1 MKRYRRASLAMAGKH
16 SGRMIAAGVTVIAAA
31 LSFAA
36 CASPAANKPTATS
49 TSAATQDPNAVLTV
63 WVDSTRQPMA
73 EAYQKAHPD
82 VKMKI
87 ETYDGNANGATTL
100 QTKISLFNRSN
111 SGWPDVV
118 FSTQVAEMSWLT
130 SKQYDFP
137 LDLQAA
143 GLSPETIDGFA
154 KGALAPCTVDGK
166 LGCLRNDMAMNV
178 TWFDT
183 KLFKQFGYTVPTTW
197 EEYGELG
204 KKLGAEHPGYIIGTV
219 GDSWGGDSYLWPS
232 QCPVN
237 QAVGPMHVKINGT
250 DPKCTRVVE
259 MLDPLIK
266 NKTISTDTVF
276 SSSFAKK
283 QADKVLM
290 LVGPAWYG
298 GALFAK
304 GAGIEKP
311 AGEIGVGKPL
321 VWADGTDT
329 TGNVGG
335 GLWIV
340 SKHTQSTKNAL
351 DFATWVTTNEDNQ
364 GSSPGYPAYAPAAKV
379 WLSKL
384 LASKFYANDPTEV
397 FTAAAGSVWDGWAYN
412 SYSTY
417 TPWTDKV
424 VNKLNSGGSLAD
436 AMPAFTTE
444 LTNKAKAAGYTV
456 DQ

>member
-1 MKRYRRASLAMAGKH
+1 MQSFLRGIGRV
-16 SGRMIAAGVTVIAAA
+16 SGRHTRRVVAAGVVA
-31 LSFAA
+31 LTLSLVA
-36 CASPAANKPTATS
+36 CTSPTAGKTA
-49 TSAATQDPNAVLTV
+49 SASASVTQDPNAVLTV

-73 EAYQKAHPD
+73 DAYQKAHPD
-82 VKMKI
+82 VKMKV

-100 QTKISLFNRSN
+100 QTKISLFNRAN

-130 SKQYDFP
+130 TPQYDFP
-137 LDLQAA
+137 LDLKAA
-143 GLSPETIDGFA
+143 GLGQDSIDGFA
-154 KGALAPCTVDGK
+154 PGALAPCTVDGK
-166 LGCLRNDMAMNV
+166 LVCLRNDLAMNV
-178 TWFDT
+178 TWYDT
-183 KLFKQFGYTVPTTW
+183 KLFKEFGYDVPTTW
-197 EEYGELG
+197 EQYGELG
-204 KKLGAEHPGYIIGTV
+204 KKVAAEHPGYLIGTV
-219 GDSWGGDSYLWPS
+219 GDSWGGDSYLWAS

-237 QAVGPMHVKINGT
+237 QSVGPMHVKINAT
-250 DPKCTRVVE
+250 DPKCTRVVDL
-259 MLDPLIK
+259 LDPLIK

-276 SSSFAKK
+276 SSSFAKD
-283 QADKVLM
+283 QASKVLM

-304 GAGIEKP
+304 GAGLEKP

-321 VWADGTDT
+321 VWADGTST

-340 SKHTQSTKNAL
+340 SKHTKTTKGAL
-351 DFATWVTTNEDNQ
+351 DFVTWVTTNEANQ
-364 GSSPGYPAYAPAAKV
+364 GTSPGYPAFTSAAKG
-379 WLSKL
+379 WLSTL
-384 LASKFYANDPTEV
+384 LATKFYANDPTEA
-397 FTAAAGSVWDGWAYN
+397 FTVAAGAVWDGWAYA

-424 VNKLNSGGSLAD
+424 VNALNSGGTLAA
-436 AMPAFTTE
+436 AMPTFSTE